1 MDLKNMIDKAF
12 SEYEYSAELAD
23 LKEELLTNYQ
33 ERLKDSVNGNTNNS
47 DIQEII
53 NAELADVDSI
63 AMELNLKK
71 KKKVTTT
78 KIIDPNNTVSRT
90 RAIIYTSLW
99 VLIPYGMIVAVLSY
113 ISSDEIAAPMG
124 VLMVFFGI
132 PVAGITFMRLTH
144 ETSSRYAINKYR
156 ALVYA
161 CSVYFL
167 IFGLLVFPIILFSE
181 GDGTLEGAFGAL
193 MTFPLV
199 SFAALVYLKVT
210 EPNRNK

>member
-33 ERLKDSVNGNTNNS
+33 ERLKDSSGGNTNNS
-47 DIQEII
+47 VIKEII

-63 AMELNLKK
+63 ARELNLKK
-71 KKKVTTT
+71 KKKVTTVRIT
-78 KIIDPNNTVSRT
+78 DSNNVVSRK

-99 VLIPYGMIVAVLSY
+99 VLIPYGMIVAALSY

-132 PVAGITFMRLTH
+132 PVAGITYMRLTQ
-144 ETSSRYAINKYR
+144 ETSSRYPISKTR
-156 ALVYA
+156 ALFYA
-161 CSVYFL
+161 FSVYFL
-167 IFGLLVFPIILFSE
+167 IFGLLVFPIILFGE
-181 GDGTLEGAFGAL
+181 DGPTLEGALGAL
-193 MTFPLV
+193 MTFPLI
-199 SFAALVYLKVT
+199 SFAVLVYLKVT
-210 EPNRNK
+210 ESNRKK